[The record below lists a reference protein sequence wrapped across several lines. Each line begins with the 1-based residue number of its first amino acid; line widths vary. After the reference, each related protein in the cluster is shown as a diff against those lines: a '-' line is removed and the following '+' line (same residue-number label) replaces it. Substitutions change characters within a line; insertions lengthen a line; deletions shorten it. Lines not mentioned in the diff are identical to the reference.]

1 MSSSLHSC
9 FAYLS
14 PNRFRPQLIT
24 NSSNLS
30 QEIPFSFP
38 ENTSLSTTIVQKPN
52 LVFKPLSAILLLRLR
67 KSRGVGCTSGAVI
80 ADSTVDDTETEID
93 LERGAVDKL
102 LVGLRHSHTTGDNE
116 RQPEPPETQSVLIN
130 VLFNN

>member
-1 MSSSLHSC
+1 M
-9 FAYLS
+9 
-14 PNRFRPQLIT
+14 
-24 NSSNLS
+24 
-30 QEIPFSFP
+30 
-38 ENTSLSTTIVQKPN
+38 
-52 LVFKPLSAILLLRLR
+52 
-67 KSRGVGCTSGAVI
+67 I

-116 RQPEPPETQSVLIN
+116 RQREPPETQSVLVN